1 MAEDTVGD
9 EHLHW
14 GDGLVILGYFVA
26 VIAVGI
32 WVISR
37 SQDFQSDFSGQLCFQ
52 MYFVLCTCMKFE
64 TFLKYRLR
72 VFNDKMFKQGILVCT
87 KLI

>member
-32 WVISR
+32 WVIS
-37 SQDFQSDFSGQLCFQ
+37 
-52 MYFVLCTCMKFE
+52 
-64 TFLKYRLR
+64 
-72 VFNDKMFKQGILVCT
+72 
-87 KLI
+87 